1 MRPPGC
7 RGCTGPGGSALNS
20 AGSGEGRGFPAPTF
34 LCSCKEKSPP
44 ERWKRNTF
52 RGFSAVP
59 KNQTGGFPESAGRK
73 CSATAGCGGASA
85 IRQLSAASRESAAVF
100 VVEGR
105 KACPS
110 TPARYAHTRAVA
122 ESNETERPLNH
133 PGWAQRSGGRL
144 SPSTTAVARSVSGT
158 RGAKTQ
164 GPFNFAARRPP
175 KSPTCGGAVPNLHNV
190 QRTRQKASGLSWN

>member
-1 MRPPGC
+1 M
-7 RGCTGPGGSALNS
+7 GGA
-20 AGSGEGRGFPAPTF
+20 
-34 LCSCKEKSPP
+34 
-44 ERWKRNTF
+44 RWKKKALGVTF
-52 RGFSAVP
+52 AAQMSERECP
-59 KNQTGGFPESAGRK
+59 QTLLPMPRSLLPV
-73 CSATAGCGGASA
+73 ASS
-85 IRQLSAASRESAAVF
+85 IVRIWDCSAASRRSAVIIAV
-100 VVEGR
+100 ENR
-105 KACPS
+105 KVCS
-110 TPARYAHTRAVA
+110 SLPARYAHTRAVA